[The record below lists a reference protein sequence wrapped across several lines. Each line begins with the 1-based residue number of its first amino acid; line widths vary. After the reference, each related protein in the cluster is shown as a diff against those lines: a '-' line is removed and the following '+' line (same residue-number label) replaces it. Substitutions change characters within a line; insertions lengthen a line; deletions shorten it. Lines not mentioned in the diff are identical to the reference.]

1 MSFRKG
7 HCGRVRGVWTWEGGR
22 KWQDRE
28 NYVMRSFAVC
38 TAHKILLGTSVS
50 WKKHVKG
57 RSVFETWWHTVVHGR
72 GNWRMEWV
80 ASTLHT
86 TSKRGETSITTAD
99 AHTSAASSRMNWRPC
114 RFKWT
119 RPFRRKTRSSFCACA
134 ITFQTQSKAIPI
146 QAYYRY
152 RRFKELGFPCFL
164 DCRHMKVI
172 RLSALRTGRLYPRL
186 RKYLCYPF
194 LLEDMSEGLRQW
206 KISNDIIRNRTR
218 DLPACSTRST
228 SFSILLFWFALYM
241 GQCLL
246 MVQKISSLSI
256 LNCLIRWVW
265 RLSITPLHRIILT
278 PTWHCLRISIATV
291 LVWTLTRF
299 DMSLLNY
306 TV

>member
-134 ITFQTQSKAIPI
+134 ITFQTQSKAVPI

-152 RRFKELGFPCFL
+152 WRFQELEAPW
-164 DCRHMKVI
+164 I
-172 RLSALRTGRLYPRL
+172 SRLSAHESDKVVSPTHRPPLPPPQKISLVLISARGYVDVRP
-186 RKYLCYPF
+186 
-194 LLEDMSEGLRQW
+194 EGLRQW
-206 KISNDIIRNRTR
+206 KISNDTIGNRTR
-218 DLPACSTRST
+218 DLPACSTRSM

-246 MVQKISSLSI
+246 MEQKISSLG
-256 LNCLIRWVW
+256 
-265 RLSITPLHRIILT
+265 
-278 PTWHCLRISIATV
+278 
-291 LVWTLTRF
+291 
-299 DMSLLNY
+299 
-306 TV
+306 